1 MGEWKDAE
9 EILHIYDQQT
19 ERQIIELNKII
30 VGLRARIYHLEQQ
43 LQEAERVPIPK
54 SVIRQIVELEHKIR
68 KQEKDIEY
76 YRKFVAPQV
85 IINKENKEKPTRRGG
100 IPK

>member
-43 LQEAERVPIPK
+43 LEEAE
-54 SVIRQIVELEHKIR
+54 
-68 KQEKDIEY
+68 
-76 YRKFVAPQV
+76 
-85 IINKENKEKPTRRGG
+85 
-100 IPK
+100 